1 MKNVADATD
10 SVSPDLTKSDIF
22 KSSLY
27 GLPLNFGVLTFVP
40 PLLPLYD
47 GDTRRSERYDEKTET
62 LSISER
68 RRNQRGATE
77 PDPFEKCPHPGEPVY
92 RLRG

>member
-1 MKNVADATD
+1 MKNAAGTVDR
-10 SVSPDLTKSDIF
+10 VSLDLTKSDIF

-27 GLPLNFGVLTFVP
+27 GLPLDFSVLTFAS

-62 LSISER
+62 LFISER
-68 RRNQRGATE
+68 RRNQRGAAE
-77 PDPFEKCPHPGEPVY
+77 PDPPEKCPHP
-92 RLRG
+92 